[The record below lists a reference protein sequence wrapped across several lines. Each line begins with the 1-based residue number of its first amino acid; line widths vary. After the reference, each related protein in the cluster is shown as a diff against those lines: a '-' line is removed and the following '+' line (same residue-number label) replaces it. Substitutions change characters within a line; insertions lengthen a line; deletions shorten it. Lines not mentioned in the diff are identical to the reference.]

1 MNYNSSISTPRLLSE
16 WDFYSHF
23 TSYIWPWIKQLPLW
37 TDLHRNTLQ
46 CGEKGAIRIHDGA
59 SPLDALLPCE
69 TPASDWNGGAWPCSC
84 ACVFLL
90 SLGFSLQVQSGPPI
104 PPSLF
109 LLQPFSL
116 SSCSAAQVSC
126 GSWSE
131 GGNLWS
137 SRLTTSSD
145 TVWLV
150 VNACNG
156 SHCAV
161 VWNRWRSP
169 RCRWIWL
176 RVGAVWHKRD
186 FQLAEPGTDGAGKW
200 GTSQKHWNPHPM
212 TLPTLLCFS
221 PPVLV
226 FLHNRSRF
234 PCQDLRALVTAHK
247 VPA

>member
-23 TSYIWPWIKQLPLW
+23 TSYVWPWIKQLPLW

-84 ACVFLL
+84 ASVFLP
-90 SLGFSLQVQSGPPI
+90 SLGFSLQVQPGPPF
-104 PPSLF
+104 PPPLF

-116 SSCSAAQVSC
+116 SSSSAAQVSC
-126 GSWSE
+126 GWWSE

-137 SRLTTSSD
+137 SRLTTSSN

-150 VNACNG
+150 VSACNG

-169 RCRWIWL
+169 CCRCLAARGSCLTQTRLPACRTGNRWCWKMRHL
-176 RVGAVWHKRD
+176 SEALKPPSND
-186 FQLAEPGTDGAGKW
+186 PPY
-200 GTSQKHWNPHPM
+200 TS
-212 TLPTLLCFS
+212 LCF
-221 PPVLV
+221 PPSCSL
-226 FLHNRSRF
+226 F
-234 PCQDLRALVTAHK
+234 PS
-247 VPA
+247 